1 MNDRP
6 GFVPANTP
14 PPIPGYES
22 LWPGVNMGTALSGLR
37 AQKVQLT
44 PQQDARLTK
53 ARNLRYLKWVLNL
66 VLIGF
71 VLMTIG
77 GCSFRTTTI
86 LTPSSLALSRSCSLP

>member
-44 PQQDARLTK
+44 PSRMRGSPKPAIYVT
-53 ARNLRYLKWVLNL
+53 
-66 VLIGF
+66 
-71 VLMTIG
+71 
-77 GCSFRTTTI
+77 
-86 LTPSSLALSRSCSLP
+86 SSGSSISYSSALC